1 MKFRILLTLAFISC
15 ATLSA
20 CGQSMSDA
28 DSVKERIKAV
38 ENKLTGVVRVEG
50 EPSWTIKERMEH
62 YGTKGLSIA
71 VIRHYRIDWA
81 KGYGWADDSAK
92 TPVTTG
98 TLFQA
103 ASISKSLNAVGVLK
117 LVQEHK
123 LDLYTDINVYLTSW
137 KFPYDSLAKNKK
149 ITIAELLSHTAGL
162 TVHGFP
168 GYQRGTSLPTVAQIL
183 DGKAP
188 ANSPAV
194 RSMSEPGLNSV
205 YSGGGITISQQIVM
219 DVTHQAYARYMA
231 EQVLKPLGMA
241 SSSYEQPNT
250 SADPSLLATGYDAG
264 GKEIPGKYHIY
275 PEQAAAG
282 LWTNPTD
289 LASYIIETQLALEGK
304 SQKVLNQQFTQLRL
318 TPYLD
323 KAAALGV
330 FINESNG
337 VKYFQH
343 GGANEGFRS
352 QYFGS
357 LEDGNGVVV
366 MVNSDNGAIL
376 TEIVNSVASVY
387 GLKGLANTRVR
398 KPMNVA
404 DTALLQTYTGR
415 YQLRPDFVL
424 TVTRKG
430 AALFVQATGQPAF
443 HMYAEEA
450 GKFFLTEV
458 DAEVEFKKDGTGK
471 IGKAVLYQN
480 GQTHEANRIDE

>member
-1 MKFRILLTLAFISC
+1 MKFRIFLTLAFIPC
-15 ATLSA
+15 ATLGA
-20 CGQSMSDA
+20 CGQSMTAA

-38 ENKLTGVVRVEG
+38 ENNLTGPVRIEG

-62 YGTKGLSIA
+62 YGVKGLSIA

-117 LVQEHK
+117 LAQDHK
-123 LDLYTDINVYLTSW
+123 VDLYTDINAYLTSW

-168 GYQRGTSLPTVAQIL
+168 GYQRGSSLPTVPQIL

-194 RSMSEPGLNSV
+194 RSMAEPGLNSV

-219 DVTHQAYARYMA
+219 DVTHQAYAQYMA
-231 EQVLKPLGMA
+231 GQVLGPLGMT

-289 LASYIIETQLALEGK
+289 LAKYIIETQLALEGK
-304 SQKVLNQQFTQLRL
+304 FSKVLNQSFTQLRL

-330 FINESNG
+330 FITDLNG
-337 VKYFQH
+337 IKYFQH

-357 LEDGNGVVV
+357 LEDGNGIVV
-366 MVNSDNGAIL
+366 MVNSDNGAIMS
-376 TEIVNSVASVY
+376 EVINSVVSVY
-387 GLKGLANTRVR
+387 GLKGFTNTVVR
-398 KPMNVA
+398 KRINIA
-404 DTALLQTYTGR
+404 DTVLLQSYTGHYR
-415 YQLRPDFVL
+415 LRPDFVL
-424 TVTRKG
+424 TVTREGKN
-430 AALFVQATGQPAF
+430 LFTQATGQPVF
-443 HMYAEEA
+443 QLYAEAA
-450 GKFFLTEV
+450 GKFFLTVV
-458 DAEVEFKKDGTGK
+458 DAEVEFEKDETGK
-471 IGKAVLYQN
+471 IGKVVLYQN
-480 GQTHEANRIDE
+480 GQAHEAKRIEP